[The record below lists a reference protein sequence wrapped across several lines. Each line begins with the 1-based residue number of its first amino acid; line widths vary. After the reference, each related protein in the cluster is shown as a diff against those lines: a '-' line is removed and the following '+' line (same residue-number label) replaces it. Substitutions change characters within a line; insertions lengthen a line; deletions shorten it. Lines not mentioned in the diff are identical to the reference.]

1 MTPGKEREMNIMY
14 EYLYVILWYFNAL
27 WICEQPSF
35 DILYILPKFYAFEN
49 NVCCYAVHAL
59 KLAMN
64 NIEINTMFQMTM
76 TTLV

>member
-1 MTPGKEREMNIMY
+1 MTPGKEKEKWILCMNTCMLFY
-14 EYLYVILWYFNAL
+14 GTLMPCEYANNLVLTFFIYF
-27 WICEQPSF
+27 
-35 DILYILPKFYAFEN
+35 FEN
-49 NVCCYAVHAL
+49 YVCCYAVHAL